1 MVKDFQPYLDLWT
14 TASDWLR
21 WSESWMND
29 PLSAIDAEQLEKNV
43 IESFKTMHKCV
54 KQFKDIPGRQPSQP
68 VPSFPACASCLSHLP
83 ALLGSLPGRG
93 LRHPGPNRGVQAVHP
108 ADPGAAQSR
117 HAEPA
122 LGRAV

>member
-1 MVKDFQPYLDLWT
+1 MVKEFQPYLDLWT

-54 KQFKDIPGRQPSQP
+54 KQFKDIHLLEVSCCKTILFLCWCP
-68 VPSFPACASCLSHLP
+68 VSLIFYVSYSVALIYAHFSEQLP
-83 ALLGSLPGRG
+83 LP
-93 LRHPGPNRGVQAVHP
+93 NFI
-108 ADPGAAQSR
+108 D
-117 HAEPA
+117 
-122 LGRAV
+122 

>member
-1 MVKDFQPYLDLWT
+1 MGTGVIAARSKEGEGTWPSKTSVERRQPQPCLLLLQYDKLLRMVKDFQPYLDLWT

-54 KQFKDIPGRQPSQP
+54 KQFKDIPGR
-68 VPSFPACASCLSHLP
+68 
-83 ALLGSLPGRG
+83 
-93 LRHPGPNRGVQAVHP
+93 
-108 ADPGAAQSR
+108 
-117 HAEPA
+117 
-122 LGRAV
+122 

>member
-1 MVKDFQPYLDLWT
+1 MVKEFQPYLDLWT

-54 KQFKDIPGRQPSQP
+54 KQFKDIPGRW
-68 VPSFPACASCLSHLP
+68 
-83 ALLGSLPGRG
+83 
-93 LRHPGPNRGVQAVHP
+93 PN
-108 ADPGAAQSR
+108 
-117 HAEPA
+117 
-122 LGRAV
+122 